1 MMLPFLRVG
10 PFLVQMPGLA
20 LLAGLWV
27 ATILI
32 EREALHLKLKAPAI
46 LNALF
51 YGLFGGLI
59 GARLIYV
66 AQHLG
71 SYLRNPLDVFS
82 LNTSTLNF
90 LAGLAMGAAIAFIWG
105 RRQGLPL
112 RPTLDA
118 LAPGLAV
125 VMIAVGVANLLSG
138 DAYGLPTHLPWA
150 IYLWGEYRHPTQIY
164 ETATALIAF
173 IVWKRI
179 PAESRGTGIGFL
191 QLVALLTGARIFLE
205 AFRADSLIWS
215 GGFRA
220 VQVVGL
226 ILLALLI
233 HLANQWGEPIHSTAL
248 LKDSLQNKVNLK
260 RKGGE
265 IPWTR
270 RR

>member
-27 ATILI
+27 ATTLI
-32 EREALHLKLKAPAI
+32 EKEALHLKLNAPAI

-66 AQHLG
+66 AQHLS
-71 SYLRNPLDVFS
+71 SYLTNPLDVFS
-82 LNTSTLNF
+82 LSISTLN
-90 LAGLAMGAAIAFIWG
+90 LPGGLAMGAAIAFIWG
-105 RRQGLPL
+105 RRQELPL
-112 RPTLDA
+112 RPPLDA

-125 VMIAVGVANLLSG
+125 VAIAVGVANLLSG
-138 DAYGLPTHLPWA
+138 DAYGLPSHLPWA
-150 IYLWGEYRHPTQIY
+150 IYLWGEYRHPIQIY
-164 ETATALIAF
+164 EAVAALLVL

-179 PAESRGTGIGFL
+179 PAESRSPGVGFL
-191 QLVALLTGARIFLE
+191 QLVALLIGARIFLE
-205 AFRADSLIWS
+205 AFRADSTIWP
-215 GGFRA
+215 GGFYA

-233 HLANQWGEPIHSTAL
+233 YLAKQWEEPIEGAVL
-248 LKDSLQNKVNLK
+248 LKDSLQNKAQSK
-260 RKGGE
+260 TE
-265 IPWTR
+265 R
-270 RR
+270 R